1 MGSAFLKTLHWE
13 ESSEGPRH
21 TFTTPSSVFKVLI
34 KQELK
39 TGKVGG
45 WRRFQLDRNDSD
57 GFQDLVK
64 VTARRHELKPKT
76 QKQVPKDKRPNP
88 ADSIKPTTP
97 ISHSAAF
104 FHFSTK
110 PPPLQKKKKTCSF
123 VLRRPGDD
131 RRCINLRSTQIHQ
144 RLSIP
149 TRARPACPRTRAEG
163 TKKRE
168 GERQKVQNRKKS
180 QQRRGDEGSAH
191 STGIQLCVKD
201 SERNEHIWRGNRIG
215 G

>member
-1 MGSAFLKTLHWE
+1 MGSAFLKILHWE
-13 ESSEGPRH
+13 ESSEAARH
-21 TFTTPSSVFKVLI
+21 TFTAPRSVLKVLI

-45 WRRFQLDRNDSD
+45 WRRFKLDRNDSD

-76 QKQVPKDKRPNP
+76 QNQVPQDKRPNP

-110 PPPLQKKKKTCSF
+110 TPPKKTELALLSCGGPGTTGTALISARHRYTSAFPFRPEPVLSVPAPERKEQKKEK
-123 VLRRPGDD
+123 
-131 RRCINLRSTQIHQ
+131 
-144 RLSIP
+144 
-149 TRARPACPRTRAEG
+149 
-163 TKKRE
+163 KKRE
-168 GERQKVQNRKKS
+168 KGKKCKIGRRASRGEETKARP
-180 QQRRGDEGSAH
+180 
-191 STGIQLCVKD
+191 IQLEFSCA
-201 SERNEHIWRGNRIG
+201 
-215 G
+215 